1 MTNNFYDLRAYLNT
15 IIKLEK
21 KKATQN
27 LTQEKILALL
37 RETSS
42 LSRKELAE
50 KIGDITE
57 NGVKYHL
64 DKLKQDG
71 KIERVGGDS
80 GGH

>member
-37 RETSS
+37 RETSL

>member
-15 IIKLEK
+15 IVKLEK

-37 RETSS
+37 RETSL